1 MCLLFSYIFAIL
13 FVTFCY
19 SLHYFKNMEISEVI
33 VKPSKDSHQRAQVL
47 ELSPGEGV
55 CCADAGAI
63 RWGRRSM
70 GSPRMSGS
78 EDRIFTE
85 DSSLSPLSCLCF
97 TILGV
102 WDMMTVQPWLYRSDF
117 ICVRVG
123 QPHTVLHVRI
133 FKAGTDTSLG
143 HWMPSLDTPRLIS
156 PSSFPLLFSVFSLSS
171 FLVPSFV
178 PHPRTLSHTFLPFFI
193 HRKERKGAKVRTATS
208 DEN

>member
-1 MCLLFSYIFAIL
+1 MCLLFSYVFAVL

-19 SLHYFKNMEISEVI
+19 YWHYFKNVEISEVI

-55 CCADAGAI
+55 CRTDAGAI
-63 RWGRRSM
+63 GWGRRC
-70 GSPRMSGS
+70 MSSS
-78 EDRIFTE
+78 EDRIFIE

-102 WDMMTVQPWLYRSDF
+102 WDVMTVQPWLYRSDF
-117 ICVRVG
+117 ICVCVG

-133 FKAGTDTSLG
+133 FKAGTDTSWG

-156 PSSFPLLFSVFSLSS
+156 PSSFPLLFSVFYLLSLCLHLYLILEHSHALS
-171 FLVPSFV
+171 FPSLF
-178 PHPRTLSHTFLPFFI
+178 TEKKG
-193 HRKERKGAKVRTATS
+193 KEPK
-208 DEN
+208 